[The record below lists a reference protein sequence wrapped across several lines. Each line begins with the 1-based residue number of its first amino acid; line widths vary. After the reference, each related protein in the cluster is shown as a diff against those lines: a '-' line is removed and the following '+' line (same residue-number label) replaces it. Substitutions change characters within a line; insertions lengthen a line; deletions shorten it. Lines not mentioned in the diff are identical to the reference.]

1 MSKSKLLTV
10 ILVLSVLVLITT
22 GCGKTTNNIDE
33 YLNTNTDIDI
43 ASSYV
48 MPKLETLAE
57 YEGISYNLVEQ
68 SLIVFESQS
77 IALKVKYTKKNAYE
91 NEKDT
96 LVNQY
101 EFLDSKVLSDFDNSK
116 YYIPEYEFSISE
128 YDFKVVDISS
138 DPNTQYPKSFGMIGT
153 SDSQNSI
160 VYLYY
165 YDLDLDYIDSTDDQP
180 MATFVSDNFDID
192 L

>member
-10 ILVLSVLVLITT
+10 ILVLSVSVLITT
-22 GCGKTTNNIDE
+22 GCSKTTNNIDE

-77 IALKVKYTKKNAYE
+77 IALKVKYTKNAYE